1 YINDAVIFYHE
12 PTASSAS
19 EMVAELITY
28 IGDAKLSKL
37 QAEALLSGIMLDTK
51 NFVVRTGVRTF
62 EAAAFLR
69 KHGAD
74 TVETKEL
81 FAGPLE
87 NYKQKYKLVNNAEV
101 YRDCAISIADGECD
115 NIRIVASQAADE
127 LLSVENVVASFVVF
141 ESNGGINISA
151 RSYGKLN
158 VQLVM
163 ENLGGGGHQNM
174 AAAQLKGLS
183 PQECKRK
190 LIDAIDSVI
199 QE

>member
-1 YINDAVIFYHE
+1 
-12 PTASSAS
+12 
-19 EMVAELITY
+19 
-28 IGDAKLSKL
+28 
-37 QAEALLSGIMLDTK
+37 MLDTK

-81 FAGPLE
+81 FAGSLE
-87 NYKQKYKLVNNAEV
+87 NYKQKYKLVNNAEI
-101 YRDCAISIADGECD
+101 YHDCAISIADGETE
-115 NIRIVASQAADE
+115 NIRVIAAQAADE

-141 ESNGGINISA
+141 ENNGGINISA

-163 ENLGGGGHQNM
+163 ENLGGGGHQNI
-174 AAAQLKGLS
+174 AAAQLQGLS
-183 PQECKRK
+183 PEQSKQK
-190 LIDAIDSVI
+190 LIAAIDSVI
-199 QE
+199 QD